1 MYLIYL
7 LASIIVI
14 LIIVVIVLSV
24 KLYNLNIICNT
35 LEEDYSRWQK
45 EFLDAKKE
53 LKNLK
58 HKT

>member
-14 LIIVVIVLSV
+14 LIIVIIVLSV

-35 LEEDYSRWQK
+35 LEEYYSRWQK